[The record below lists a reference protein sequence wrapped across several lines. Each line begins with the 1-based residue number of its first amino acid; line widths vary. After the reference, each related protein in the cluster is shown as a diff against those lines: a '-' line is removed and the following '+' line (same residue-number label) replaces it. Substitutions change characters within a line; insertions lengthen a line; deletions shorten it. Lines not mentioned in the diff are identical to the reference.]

1 VGFGIRDAATA
12 EAVARIADAVVV
24 GSRIV
29 NEIETAPESEVVSRV
44 KTLVQDLRRVS
55 TQRQSKSNKRAE
67 KTYELVPENTAAEDQ
82 AAGAVR

>member
-44 KTLVQDLRRVS
+44 KTLVQDLRRGVDAA
-55 TQRQSKSNKRAE
+55 SK
-67 KTYELVPENTAAEDQ
+67 
-82 AAGAVR
+82 